1 MHAIVKSRGRGKDG
15 GVVGGGGR
23 EREKV
28 FPQRRLAVSFPPAL
42 LRPTHAY
49 QVAAEKFTKL
59 HRNGGESKVTAKG
72 KWEKKI

>member
-1 MHAIVKSRGRGKDG
+1 
-15 GVVGGGGR
+15 
-23 EREKV
+23 V